1 MTDEEYDRALLSR
14 DPFTTQASR
23 MGVRNV
29 PVPANQPLENEY
41 YRALIGQGLL
51 MGWGDEAEAW
61 LRSKLPGGRSYEEEV
76 ADLRR
81 RYAEFQERNC
91 NKQLQ
96 QMLQRHLKFSCSN

>member
-1 MTDEEYDRALLSR
+1 VTDEEYDRALLSR

-41 YRALIGQGLL
+41 YRALIGQGLG

-81 RYAEFQERNC
+81 RYAEFQERNPVGA
-91 NKQLQ
+91 NVAEFVGEIG
-96 QMLQRHLKFSCSN
+96 RAHV